1 MTRPPVALV
10 LALCLGGLSPA
21 AAQVVVR
28 EEAVT
33 IPTWEVGPPEIHPLY
48 PGPQGAI
55 YPYTLSERLTD
66 RKVPRTYRA
75 VMLENEY
82 IQLMILPELGGRVH
96 GALDKTNGYKWI
108 YWQPTIKP
116 GLISMTGA
124 WISGGIEW
132 NFPHGHRPS
141 GLMPVDH
148 GVVKHPDGSTTVWV
162 GETEPVY
169 RMRWLVGITLARG
182 RSYFTCDYVFVNPTD
197 QRHPFQFW
205 ATAATHANEFSQAQY
220 PGHLMT
226 GHGKDEFW
234 RWPVHDGV
242 DLSWWKNVPNASS
255 FFAWESEDDW
265 FGTYDHKA
273 QGGLV
278 HIADHRTMPGKKLW
292 TWGSGP
298 SGRIWEDILTEG
310 GGPYFEPQAGAF
322 SDNQPDYH
330 WMEPGQVRRAHDFWY
345 PVRGTRGFKKAT
357 EDFALNVD
365 VSGGKAFAGVYATSV
380 RDGLYVGLEDTR
392 GFGRRLVGQT
402 VRISPDRPFTVEVDA
417 LPGLT
422 IYDLKLRVRDGAAG
436 QVLMELTP
444 ERPPKDVQLPAAAK
458 PPGPPAELN
467 PDELITAAEWLDRF
481 RRRPEALAYYTEALR
496 RDPADARANGA
507 LGGIALDETR
517 WPDAISHF
525 DKVLARDPDN
535 GQAQFGRGAALMAL
549 GRDAEAEQ
557 GFQKARQTG
566 DHVAVAERALARI
579 SFGRGDVRAALAH
592 LKAAESSNGAL
603 ADLPALRSAAHRM
616 LGEHEAALAA
626 AQRALEL
633 DPLHFMAGRE
643 KALALAAL
651 GRPADEWVGTWRDY
665 MRDSVQNQLELA
677 SSYFEGGLLGD
688 AEAVLND
695 TLKRAPRWPQPLPFS
710 AQQTTP
716 MIEYLLGYLAV
727 RRGDNGTARLCFV
740 RANERPLLYAN
751 PHRVVELLALEA
763 AVRDDARDS
772 HAHHLL
778 GNVLYGF
785 GRREEALW
793 HWREAARVSP
803 DLGLAWRNVGYA
815 ERQLRADD
823 RAAAQAYRNA
833 FATDETDAR
842 VLLELDQV
850 EERLGVPAQERLARL
865 ESHRT
870 LVYARDDLVARW
882 IDLKLQAGTA
892 SDLAAARDVL
902 LLRHFRSWEG
912 GYGIHH
918 RFVEANQRLGALA
931 LSRKD
936 WKTAIACYQEAFGY
950 PKNLEVAPRTP
961 DLKAHLNWDLGSAY
975 LAAGRKEQ
983 ARVAFEAVLAE
994 KYPRPALGTY
1004 YQALAARQLG
1014 RTGDAVNRLA
1024 QLEERAR
1031 ALVDGGGATGGRG
1044 AAVGEYLLSLVLAA
1058 RGDAAGAAEAR
1069 VRAQQRDPSPARA
1082 ALMQAQVEYASA
1094 HQ

>member
-10 LALCLGGLSPA
+10 LVLCLGGLSPA
-21 AAQVVVR
+21 AAQVAVRAAQVAVR

-48 PGPQGAI
+48 PGPQGPI

-66 RKVPRTYRA
+66 KKAPRTYRA

-96 GALDKTNGYKWI
+96 GALDKTNGYKWL

-132 NFPHGHRPS
+132 NFPQGHRPS
-141 GLMPVDH
+141 GFMPVDH
-148 GVVKHPDGSTTVWV
+148 TVVKHPDGSTTVWV

-169 RMRWLVGITLARG
+169 RMRWLVGITLAPG

-392 GFGRRLVGQT
+392 GFGRRLLGQT
-402 VRISPDRPFTVEVDA
+402 VRISPDRPFTAEVDA

-444 ERPPKDVQLPAAAK
+444 ERQPKDLQLPAAEK

-467 PDELITAAEWLDRF
+467 PDELFTAAEWLDRF
-481 RRRPEALAYYTEALR
+481 RRRHRGDRVLQRGAAARLGRRARERRARRDRARRDALGRRDPPFRQGPRARPRQRPGAVRPRRGAPRARARRRRRAGVREGAPVGRPRRRRGARARADQLRPRRRARSARAPEGGRVVQRRARRPAGAALR
-496 RDPADARANGA
+496 RPPDAGRARGGARGGAARPRDRPDALHGRPRESAGARHAGPPGRRVGGHVARLHARLGAEPARA
-507 LGGIALDETR
+507 R
-517 WPDAISHF
+517 
-525 DKVLARDPDN
+525 
-535 GQAQFGRGAALMAL
+535 
-549 GRDAEAEQ
+549 
-557 GFQKARQTG
+557 
-566 DHVAVAERALARI
+566 
-579 SFGRGDVRAALAH
+579 
-592 LKAAESSNGAL
+592 
-603 ADLPALRSAAHRM
+603 
-616 LGEHEAALAA
+616 
-626 AQRALEL
+626 LEL
-633 DPLHFMAGRE
+633 HR
-643 KALALAAL
+643 
-651 GRPADEWVGTWRDY
+651 GRPARGR
-665 MRDSVQNQLELA
+665 R
-677 SSYFEGGLLGD
+677 GG
-688 AEAVLND
+688 AERRPEA
-695 TLKRAPRWPQPLPFS
+695 RPRWPQPLPFS

-716 MIEYLLGYLAV
+716 MIDYLLGYLAV

-740 RANERPLLYAN
+740 RGNERPILYAN

-772 HAHHLL
+772 KARHLL

-785 GRREEALW
+785 GRRDEALW

-803 DLGLAWRNVGYA
+803 ELGLAWRNVGYA
-815 ERQLRADD
+815 ERQMHSDD

-833 FATDETDAR
+833 FAADETDAR

-850 EERLGVPAQERLARL
+850 EERLRVPAQERLARL

-870 LVYARDDLVARW
+870 VMDSRDDLVTRW
-882 IDLKLQAGTA
+882 IDLKLQVGTA
-892 SDLAAARDVL
+892 SDLAVARAAL
-902 LLRHFRSWEG
+902 LTRHFRSWEG
-912 GYGIHH
+912 AYGIHQ
-918 RFVEANQRLGALA
+918 RFVEVTGSGSARSRCSKRTGRRRSRATRRRSAIRRTSRSRRARRTSKRTSTGASA
-931 LSRKD
+931 ARTSRRDAKSRRARLSRRC
-936 WKTAIACYQEAFGY
+936 WRRSTR
-950 PKNLEVAPRTP
+950 APRSAPTTRCSRR
-961 DLKAHLNWDLGSAY
+961 GSS
-975 LAAGRKEQ
+975 
-983 ARVAFEAVLAE
+983 
-994 KYPRPALGTY
+994 
-1004 YQALAARQLG
+1004 
-1014 RTGDAVNRLA
+1014 
-1024 QLEERAR
+1024 
-1031 ALVDGGGATGGRG
+1031 GGR
-1044 AAVGEYLLSLVLAA
+1044 AT
-1058 RGDAAGAAEAR
+1058 R
-1069 VRAQQRDPSPARA
+1069 
-1082 ALMQAQVEYASA
+1082 
-1094 HQ
+1094 